1 MHTAGYLHVKNK
13 GISKH
18 PHIYVLLLVATWSA
32 AMKSKLFADKEERE
46 VQRLAATV
54 INHQLKRLEL
64 KLKQFAEVETLLLKE
79 CEQVERVRQRIS
91 AERVRMRS
99 ALLGPTGS
107 GLPGGSSTMPSNPA
121 GMSPRPVRVPGSML
135 QTSMP
140 ATYANMQGHGHPQM
154 PQMLFLHQRPQ
165 MLSFG
170 PRLPL
175 SAIQTQPSPQ
185 ASKIMFNSGVP
196 NSIAPNHHQLLR
208 SSSGNNS
215 SAG

>member
-1 MHTAGYLHVKNK
+1 M
-13 GISKH
+13 
-18 PHIYVLLLVATWSA
+18 
-32 AMKSKLFADKEERE
+32 LFAEDGLLIYTHTHTLL
-46 VQRLAATV
+46 QHL
-54 INHQLKRLEL
+54 NLQLKRLEL

-79 CEQVERVRQRIS
+79 CEQVERVRHRIS

-107 GLPGGSSTMPSNPA
+107 GLPGGSCSTMPSNPA
-121 GMSPRPVRVPGSML
+121 GMSPRPVGVPGYMP

-140 ATYANMQGHGHPQM
+140 ATYANNLQGHGNPQM
-154 PQMLFLHQRPQ
+154 PFLHQRPQ

-185 ASKIMFNSGVP
+185 SSNMFNSGMP

>member
-1 MHTAGYLHVKNK
+1 MAF
-13 GISKH
+13 ID
-18 PHIYVLLLVATWSA
+18 IYNVAT
-32 AMKSKLFADKEERE
+32 LLD
-46 VQRLAATV
+46 L
-54 INHQLKRLEL
+54 QLKRLEL

-91 AERVRMRS
+91 ADRARMRS
-99 ALLGPTGS
+99 ALLGSTGM
-107 GLPGGSSTMPSNPA
+107 PGSSSTMPSNPA
-121 GMSPRPVRVPGSML
+121 SMSPRPVGVPGSMP

-140 ATYANMQGHGHPQM
+140 AAAAYANNMQGHGHPQM
-154 PQMLFLHQRPQ
+154 PQMPFMHQRPQ

-185 ASKIMFNSGVP
+185 ASNIMFNSGMPSSVA
-196 NSIAPNHHQLLR
+196 SNHHQLLR
-208 SSSGNNS
+208 SSSGNNF

>member
-1 MHTAGYLHVKNK
+1 
-13 GISKH
+13 
-18 PHIYVLLLVATWSA
+18 
-32 AMKSKLFADKEERE
+32 
-46 VQRLAATV
+46 
-54 INHQLKRLEL
+54 LEL

-121 GMSPRPVRVPGSML
+121 GMSPRPVGVPGSMP

-140 ATYANMQGHGHPQM
+140 ATYANNMQGLGHPQM
-154 PQMLFLHQRPQ
+154 PQMPFLHQRPQ

-175 SAIQTQPSPQ
+175 SAIQTQPSPE
-185 ASKIMFNSGVP
+185 ASNIMFNSGMP
-196 NSIAPNHHQLLR
+196 NSIAPSPNHHQLLR

>member
-1 MHTAGYLHVKNK
+1 VLTCTFKIQKILIPAWSVVFNHCSQFHTRAVILRMAF
-13 GISKH
+13 ID
-18 PHIYVLLLVATWSA
+18 IYNVAT
-32 AMKSKLFADKEERE
+32 LLD
-46 VQRLAATV
+46 L
-54 INHQLKRLEL
+54 QLKRLEL

-91 AERVRMRS
+91 ADRARMRS
-99 ALLGPTGS
+99 ALLGSTGM
-107 GLPGGSSTMPSNPA
+107 PGSSSTMPSNPA
-121 GMSPRPVRVPGSML
+121 SMSPRPVGVPGSMP

-140 ATYANMQGHGHPQM
+140 AAAAYANNMQGHGQAQM
-154 PQMLFLHQRPQ
+154 PQMPFMHQRPQ

-185 ASKIMFNSGVP
+185 ASNIMFNSGMPSSVA
-196 NSIAPNHHQLLR
+196 SNHHQLLR
-208 SSSGNNS
+208 SSSGNNF